1 MQDATD
7 KTQILVK
14 PPKENEPKRGRKLN
28 RAERRLLMRNPK
40 KFMNKYK
47 LKVKK

>member
-1 MQDATD
+1 MQDNKNQVLVESP
-7 KTQILVK
+7 KT
-14 PPKENEPKRGRKLN
+14 PDNEPKKGRKLN

-47 LKVKK
+47 LKGK